1 MNQEV
6 CRNEEEAV
14 AWVKR
19 NKRYIKDRFANTK
32 DYPPV
37 SIPVTIFMA
46 GAPGAGKTEFS
57 KLFIE
62 RFYESEKEKKIIRL
76 DTDEIREI
84 IPGYRGYNAPM
95 FQSSASLGMEYLI
108 DKVYEDKQNALI
120 DTTFGLKHKA
130 ILNVERAI
138 RRNRHVI
145 VSYLYQDP
153 QISWRFVKDRTRKGS
168 RYVPRDFFIDNFF
181 LARENANEVKEIFKE
196 KVVLVIFILDEN
208 HKVITSIFN
217 IDNIDNYVKIRYTK
231 SWLEKN
237 LK

>member
-1 MNQEV
+1 MNYGI

-19 NKRYIKDRFANTK
+19 NKKFIKEKFASIK
-32 DYPPV
+32 DYPPDNYP
-37 SIPVTIFMA
+37 STIFMA
-46 GAPGAGKTEFS
+46 GAPGVGKTEFS

-62 RFYESEKEKKIIRL
+62 KFYGSEKQRKIVRL

-84 IPGYRGYNAPM
+84 IPGYNGFNASM

-108 DKVYEDKQNALI
+108 DKVYEDKQNALV

>member
-1 MNQEV
+1 MNYEV
-6 CRNEEEAV
+6 CRNEKEAV
-14 AWVKR
+14 AWVKS
-19 NKRYIKDRFANTK
+19 NKRFIKDRFANIN
-32 DYPPV
+32 DYPPDNYP
-37 SIPVTIFMA
+37 STIFMA

-62 RFYESEKEKKIIRL
+62 KFYESENEKKIVRL
-76 DTDEIREI
+76 DTDEIRER
-84 IPGYRGYNAPM
+84 IPGYRGYNASM
-95 FQSSASLGMEYLI
+95 FQNAAALGMEYLI

-120 DTTFGLKHKA
+120 DTTFGLRHKA

>member
-1 MNQEV
+1 MNYGI

-19 NKRYIKDRFANTK
+19 NKRFIKDKFASIK

-37 SIPVTIFMA
+37 DKPFTIFMA

-62 RFYESEKEKKIIRL
+62 RFYESEKEKKIVRL
-76 DTDEIREI
+76 DTDEIRET
-84 IPGYRGYNAPM
+84 IPGYYGYNASM
-95 FQSSASLGMEYLI
+95 FQSAASLGMEYLI

-138 RRNRHVI
+138 RRDRHVI

-153 QISWRFVKDRTRKGS
+153 QISWGFVKERIRKNQ
-168 RYVPRDFFIDNFF
+168 RYVPKDLFIENFF
-181 LARENANEVKEIFKE
+181 LKNFLNFVGIFSSKKEIINK
-196 KVVLVIFILDEN
+196 
-208 HKVITSIFN
+208 
-217 IDNIDNYVKIRYTK
+217 KISRYI
-231 SWLEKN
+231 S
-237 LK
+237 

>member
-1 MNQEV
+1 
-6 CRNEEEAV
+6 
-14 AWVKR
+14 
-19 NKRYIKDRFANTK
+19 
-32 DYPPV
+32 
-37 SIPVTIFMA
+37 
-46 GAPGAGKTEFS
+46 
-57 KLFIE
+57 
-62 RFYESEKEKKIIRL
+62 
-76 DTDEIREI
+76 
-84 IPGYRGYNAPM
+84 M

>member
-1 MNQEV
+1 MNYEV
-6 CRNEEEAV
+6 CRNEKEAV
-14 AWVKR
+14 AWVKS
-19 NKRYIKDRFANTK
+19 NKRFIKDRFANIN
-32 DYPPV
+32 DYPPDNYP
-37 SIPVTIFMA
+37 STIFMA

-62 RFYESEKEKKIIRL
+62 KFYESENEKKIVRL
-76 DTDEIREI
+76 DTDEIRER
-84 IPGYRGYNAPM
+84 IPGYRGYNASM
-95 FQSSASLGMEYLI
+95 FQNAAALGMEYLI

-120 DTTFGLKHKA
+120 DTTFGLRHKA

-153 QISWRFVKDRTRKGS
+153 QISWGFVKDRTRKGS

>member
-1 MNQEV
+1 MNYGI
-6 CRNEEEAV
+6 CRNEEEAI

-19 NKRYIKDRFANTK
+19 NKKFIKDKFASIN
-32 DYPPV
+32 DYPPDNYP
-37 SIPVTIFMA
+37 STIFMA
-46 GAPGAGKTEFS
+46 GAPGVGKTEFS

-62 RFYESEKEKKIIRL
+62 KFYESEKQKKIVRL

-84 IPGYRGYNAPM
+84 IPGYNGYNSSI
-95 FQSSASLGMEYLI
+95 FQSASALGMEYLI

-120 DTTFGLKHKA
+120 DATFGLKHKA

-168 RYVPRDFFIDNFF
+168 RYVPRDFFIENFF
-181 LARENANEVKEIFKE
+181 LARENANEVKKIFKE
-196 KVVLVIFILDEN
+196 KVFLVIFILDEN
-208 HKVITSIFN
+208 HRVTTSIFN
-217 IDNIDNYVKIRYTK
+217 IDNIGDYVKIPYTK
-231 SWLEKN
+231 GWLESN